1 MSIMQTLQLMLHDSI
16 LLFMLIVALFILRL
30 TMHKTVGSTTNI
42 EKLISIIAFVLIL
55 SFAIYIAC
63 QLWQYK
69 GALI

>member
-1 MSIMQTLQLMLHDSI
+1 MQTS
-16 LLFMLIVALFILRL
+16 
-30 TMHKTVGSTTNI
+30 HKSVGSTTNI

-55 SFAIYIAC
+55 SFAMYIVS